1 MNMKNILSLLG
12 LGLAFIFTPNVWSEN
27 LKEIYALALTN
38 DPIINESINTNLAND
53 EIETQVRSLII
64 PRFTLTASMLDL
76 ESVDPNR
83 PRSYATGE
91 LDPNIISTE
100 TTTESTGWSL
110 NVNQVLFDWSKV
122 YQLRQAQKTVELGD
136 LYLLI
141 QYQNLILRVTNA
153 YFSVLSAQENLVFN
167 ERRLARFQE
176 QLEQAERRFEL
187 GALAITDL
195 QLIQSQ
201 QDLAVTGVLFAQRSL
216 IEQED
221 LLAEIIG
228 TRVENLAPL
237 DKGFQFNLPSPSNLE
252 DWIELGLEANFE
264 LNASLLENQI
274 AYNNYQAVRSTRL
287 PTLNFNVSMSSSTT
301 DILRYNQLIDNA
313 PCFAYG
319 GNPACPAEYTES
331 ESDLDD
337 VRLSLNFSLP
347 IFSGGLLSSQIRQ
360 ASFQYEATNYAITRQ
375 QRQLERAIRSS
386 FLGVELG
393 ISQIRA
399 YEQAILSAQT
409 ALQASERAFS
419 LGAATTSDILFAEE
433 NLLNAQVNLSNAK
446 KDFILNSF
454 NLKALIGNLT
464 AEDISLLSESLN

>member
-1 MNMKNILSLLG
+1 
-12 LGLAFIFTPNVWSEN
+12 
-27 LKEIYALALTN
+27 
-38 DPIINESINTNLAND
+38 
-53 EIETQVRSLII
+53 
-64 PRFTLTASMLDL
+64 
-76 ESVDPNR
+76 
-83 PRSYATGE
+83 
-91 LDPNIISTE
+91 
-100 TTTESTGWSL
+100 
-110 NVNQVLFDWSKV
+110 
-122 YQLRQAQKTVELGD
+122 
-136 LYLLI
+136 
-141 QYQNLILRVTNA
+141 
-153 YFSVLSAQENLVFN
+153 
-167 ERRLARFQE
+167 
-176 QLEQAERRFEL
+176 
-187 GALAITDL
+187 L

-228 TRVENLAPL
+228 TRVEYLAPL
-237 DKGFQFNLPSPSNLE
+237 DNGFQFNLPSPSNLE

-274 AYNNYQAVRSTRL
+274 AYHNYQAVRSTRL
-287 PTLNFNVSMSSSTT
+287 PTLNFSASMSSSAT
-301 DILRYNQLIDNA
+301 DILRYNQLIDDA
-313 PCFAYG
+313 PCLAYG

-331 ESDLDD
+331 ESELDD

-347 IFSGGLLSSQIRQ
+347 LFSGGLLSSQIRQ

>member
-1 MNMKNILSLLG
+1 MKNILSLLG
-12 LGLAFIFTPNVWSEN
+12 LGLSFLITPIAWGEN
-27 LKEIYALALTN
+27 LEEIYALALIN

-110 NVNQVLFDWSKV
+110 NVIQVLFDWSKI

-228 TRVENLAPL
+228 TRVEYLAPL
-237 DKGFQFNLPSPSNLE
+237 DNGFQFNLPSPSNLE

-274 AYNNYQAVRSTRL
+274 AYHNYQAVRSTRL
-287 PTLNFNVSMSSSTT
+287 PTLNFSASMSSSAT
-301 DILRYNQLIDNA
+301 DILRYNQLIDDA
-313 PCFAYG
+313 PCLAYV
-319 GNPACPAEYTES
+319 GNPACPAE
-331 ESDLDD
+331 
-337 VRLSLNFSLP
+337 R
-347 IFSGGLLSSQIRQ
+347 
-360 ASFQYEATNYAITRQ
+360 
-375 QRQLERAIRSS
+375 
-386 FLGVELG
+386 
-393 ISQIRA
+393 
-399 YEQAILSAQT
+399 
-409 ALQASERAFS
+409 
-419 LGAATTSDILFAEE
+419 
-433 NLLNAQVNLSNAK
+433 
-446 KDFILNSF
+446 
-454 NLKALIGNLT
+454 
-464 AEDISLLSESLN
+464 

>member
-1 MNMKNILSLLG
+1 MKNILSLLG
-12 LGLAFIFTPNVWSEN
+12 LGLSFLITPIAWGEN
-27 LKEIYALALTN
+27 LEEIYALALIN

-110 NVNQVLFDWSKV
+110 NVIQVLFDWSKI

-201 QDLAVTGVLFAQRSL
+201 RDLAVTGVLFAQRSL

-228 TRVENLAPL
+228 TRVEYLAPL
-237 DKGFQFNLPSPSNLE
+237 DNGFQFNLPSPSNLE

-274 AYNNYQAVRSTRL
+274 AYHNYQAVRSTRL
-287 PTLNFNVSMSSSTT
+287 PTLNFSASMSSSAT
-301 DILRYNQLIDNA
+301 DILRYNQLIDDA
-313 PCFAYG
+313 PCLAYG

-331 ESDLDD
+331 ESELDD

-347 IFSGGLLSSQIRQ
+347 LFSGGLLSSQIRQ

>member
-1 MNMKNILSLLG
+1 MKNILSLLG
-12 LGLAFIFTPNVWSEN
+12 LGLSFFIAPIAWSEN
-27 LKEIYALALTN
+27 LEEIYALALIN

-64 PRFTLTASMLDL
+64 PRFTLTASMLDV

-110 NVNQVLFDWSKV
+110 NVNQVLFDWSKI

-237 DKGFQFNLPSPSNLE
+237 DNGFQFN
-252 DWIELGLEANFE
+252 
-264 LNASLLENQI
+264 
-274 AYNNYQAVRSTRL
+274 
-287 PTLNFNVSMSSSTT
+287 
-301 DILRYNQLIDNA
+301 
-313 PCFAYG
+313 
-319 GNPACPAEYTES
+319 
-331 ESDLDD
+331 
-337 VRLSLNFSLP
+337 
-347 IFSGGLLSSQIRQ
+347 
-360 ASFQYEATNYAITRQ
+360 
-375 QRQLERAIRSS
+375 RA
-386 FLGVELG
+386 
-393 ISQIRA
+393 
-399 YEQAILSAQT
+399 
-409 ALQASERAFS
+409 
-419 LGAATTSDILFAEE
+419 
-433 NLLNAQVNLSNAK
+433 
-446 KDFILNSF
+446 
-454 NLKALIGNLT
+454 
-464 AEDISLLSESLN
+464 